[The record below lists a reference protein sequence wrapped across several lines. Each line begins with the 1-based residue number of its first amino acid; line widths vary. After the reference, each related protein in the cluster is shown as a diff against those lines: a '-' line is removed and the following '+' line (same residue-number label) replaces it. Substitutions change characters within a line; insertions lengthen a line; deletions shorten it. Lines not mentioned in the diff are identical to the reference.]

1 MLLFQIAFTVV
12 ICIPFGIWSVYT
24 LITET
29 VSKNLERN
37 VVERLVNTILYLL
50 VNFIFADRYSFI

>member
-29 VSKNLERN
+29 VSKNLERKI
-37 VVERLVNTILYLL
+37 VERLVNTILYLL
-50 VNFIFADRYSFI
+50 INFTFADRYSFI